1 MSSIAPR
8 KAMSVA
14 SAPRRCQGLTNR
26 RHSGFGNIIEGS
38 SVALEALG
46 NSIETS
52 GPGCVGAS
60 NKLGN
65 ALVGASD
72 NLGIASVGA
81 SNEFVMHLKS
91 LRTSPTDW

>member
-14 SAPRRCQGLTNR
+14 SAPRICQGLTER
-26 RHSGFGNIIEGS
+26 PHSGFDNILEGS
-38 SVALEALG
+38 SVALEVLG
-46 NSIETS
+46 SSIETS

-60 NKLGN
+60 NNLGN
-65 ALVGASD
+65 
-72 NLGIASVGA
+72 ASVGA
-81 SNEFVMHLKS
+81 SDILGNASVGASDEFVMRLKS